1 MDIKVNTRSA
11 GKREL
16 ITVAAMFLAKQLK
29 IDRSRWTLEI
39 QTMRGLAKNDNM
51 RGAVIRMGPK
61 YVLMMIDSQ
70 LDIDN
75 LFNTLSHEM
84 VHVKQFVRKEMV
96 INVTPKRSTYYWK
109 GQRVVADYYNQ
120 PWEIEAWK
128 KERLLATRIYAI
140 FNE

>member
-1 MDIKVNTRSA
+1 MYVPTPKSVRRAYTQLNRLLFRGQLPLSKHVEVSIGGCNLEWWA
-11 GKREL
+11 YCE
-16 ITVAAMFLAKQLK
+16 FAKE
-29 IDRSRWTLEI
+29 RYR
-39 QTMRGLAKNDNM
+39 
-51 RGAVIRMGPK
+51 IRLRPK
-61 YVLMMIDSQ
+61 YHNRKFFIAILA
-70 LDIDN
+70 
-75 LFNTLSHEM
+75 HEM

-109 GQRVVADYYNQ
+109 GKRVVADYYNQ